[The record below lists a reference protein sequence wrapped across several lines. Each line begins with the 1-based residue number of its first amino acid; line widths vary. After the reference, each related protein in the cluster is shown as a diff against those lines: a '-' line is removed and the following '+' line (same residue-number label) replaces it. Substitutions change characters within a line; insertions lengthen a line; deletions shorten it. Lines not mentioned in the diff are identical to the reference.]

1 MASVSNNKQYSSD
14 EEFDDYEDYDAHL
27 GKCRKHINNVAVA
40 KGTTKTQPSKNKII
54 PLPKKPK
61 ANIHSK
67 DGKHVEAKHVEAKHV
82 EAKPVEAKH
91 VDAKHVE
98 AKHVEAKHV
107 EAKPDKFERRVVDDW
122 EDLL

>member
-1 MASVSNNKQYSSD
+1 MTSVSNNKQYSSD

-54 PLPKKPK
+54 PLPKK
-61 ANIHSK
+61 NIQSK
-67 DGKHVEAKHVEAKHV
+67 DGKHV
-82 EAKPVEAKH
+82 EAKPVEAKP
-91 VDAKHVE
+91 VE
-98 AKHVEAKHV
+98 AKPVEAKPV